1 MKKTI
6 EHLGIPAYLTLCTDN
21 GATEISSPGCQTAVG
36 DVKAGFAQENGQ
48 LTVSVTAG
56 HTPVRWL
63 KLRWKAEWP
72 DNVRFLGDAWER
84 GYGELEWRGMSVN
97 RFMPWYF

>member
-48 LTVSVTAG
+48 LLSLI
-56 HTPVRWL
+56 HI
-63 KLRWKAEWP
+63 
-72 DNVRFLGDAWER
+72 
-84 GYGELEWRGMSVN
+84 
-97 RFMPWYF
+97 